1 MTAEAAGELYL
12 WLSAALD
19 LPDAALLE
27 AEFADLGRDC
37 ARALSPAVELPEVE
51 AFRAACS
58 DGRPM
63 DERLLAV
70 QREHA
75 RLFIGPPQAV
85 IRPYESCFLA
95 GDQLMADCALAVHEF
110 YAGAG
115 IVFDGTV
122 CRDAPDHIAVEL
134 NALAMLCLGRTGHAD
149 AERERLEK
157 AFLAAHLGRWG
168 HAFASRLLD
177 ATREPLYRA
186 AAELMGYALHL
197 RHGGCRG

>member
-1 MTAEAAGELYL
+1 MTVETAGELYL

-27 AEFADLGRDC
+27 PAFAELGRDC
-37 ARALSPAVELPEVE
+37 ARALSPMVTLPEVE
-51 AFRAACS
+51 AFRAACA

-63 DERLLAV
+63 DARLLAV

-85 IRPYESCFLA
+85 IRPYESCFLE
-95 GDQLMADCALAVHEF
+95 GDQLMADCARAVYEF

-115 IVFDGTV
+115 IVFDGAV

-134 NALAMLCLGRTGHAD
+134 NALAMLCLGQTGHAV
-149 AERERLEK
+149 AERERLEQ
-157 AFLAAHLGRWG
+157 AFLDAHLGRWG
-168 HAFASRLLD
+168 QPFAARLLD

-186 AAELMGYALHL
+186 AAELLECVLA
-197 RHGGCRG
+197 RGK